1 MSTLS
6 LIVAIADNQA
16 IGKQQQLLCHLPKD
30 LKRFKEITSGHTV
43 IMGRKTFESLPN
55 GALPNRKNIV
65 LSSSVNLSYPNCIV
79 VNSLEEALRE
89 CEEDQ
94 EVFIIGGAAVYEA
107 ALKQADKLYITR
119 IHHAFDGA
127 DTFFP
132 EINESEWQEIER
144 EDCSVDEK
152 HAFPFTF
159 ITYIRKH

>member
-30 LKRFKEITSGHTV
+30 LKHFKEITSGHTV

-65 LSSSVNLSYPNCIV
+65 LSSSEDLSYPNTLV
-79 VNSLEEALRE
+79 VDSLEKALQE
-89 CEEDQ
+89 CEGEP
-94 EVFIIGGAAVYEA
+94 EVFIIGGAAVYEST
-107 ALKQADKLYITR
+107 LKQADKLYITR
-119 IHHAFDGA
+119 IHHSFDGA

-132 EINESEWQEIER
+132 EINESDWEETER
-144 EDCSVDEK
+144 ESYAADEK
-152 HAFPFTF
+152 HAYPFTF
-159 ITYIRKH
+159 ITYIRKR

>member
-16 IGKQQQLLCHLPKD
+16 IGKQLQLLCHLPKD
-30 LKRFKEITSGHTV
+30 LKRFKEITSGHTI

-65 LSSSVNLSYPNCIV
+65 LSSSEGLSYPNCLV
-79 VNSLEEALRE
+79 VNSLEKALAA
-89 CEEDQ
+89 CEGES
-94 EVFIIGGAAVYEA
+94 EVFIIGGAAVYEL

-119 IHHAFDGA
+119 IHHAFEGA

-132 EINESEWQEIER
+132 EIDKSDWTEIER
-144 EDCSVDEK
+144 VSCQADEK
-152 HAFPFTF
+152 HAYPFTF
-159 ITYIRKH
+159 ITYIRKR